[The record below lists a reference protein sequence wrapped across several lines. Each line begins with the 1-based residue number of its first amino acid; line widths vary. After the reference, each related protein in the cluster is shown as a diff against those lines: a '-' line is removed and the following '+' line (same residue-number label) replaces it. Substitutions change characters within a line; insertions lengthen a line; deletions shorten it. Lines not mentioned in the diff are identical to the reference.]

1 MKLWEFYKYTR
12 ASQTSYFLDFPL
24 IIYDVDGDDVQD
36 LLTSCS
42 FIHVKEQ
49 MHSDQTYQNYL
60 IIISGKTGRIIN
72 NPIRIKLCTGIHNL
86 MFENEYTI
94 SYTCYN
100 STKKGFIK
108 I

>member
-42 FIHVKEQ
+42 FIYVKEQ

-60 IIISGKTGRIIN
+60 IIISGKTGRMIN
-72 NPIRIKLCTGIHNL
+72 NPIHIKLCTAIHNL